1 MALNSDTSGSKF
13 NEAQSQVPTK
23 GLSAHIF
30 GNKSIQTAKKLEKM
44 VNITVIEK
52 YRSKHMLTDRQN
64 VKRVIISNEDVEKH
78 MLAIHFK
85 TLHVNTP

>member
-1 MALNSDTSGSKF
+1 
-13 NEAQSQVPTK
+13 
-23 GLSAHIF
+23 
-30 GNKSIQTAKKLEKM
+30 M

-64 VKRVIISNEDVEKH
+64 VKRAIISNEDVEKH